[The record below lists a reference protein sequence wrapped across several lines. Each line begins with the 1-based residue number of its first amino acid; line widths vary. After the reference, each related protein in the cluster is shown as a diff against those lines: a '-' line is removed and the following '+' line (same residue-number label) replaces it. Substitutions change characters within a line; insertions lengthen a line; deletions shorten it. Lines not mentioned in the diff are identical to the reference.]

1 MKTFLSIVVLFI
13 CQNLF
18 CQEYHFDYYTVYEFK
33 KNEKEKAINTK
44 EIYYSNSK
52 DTSYVF
58 FVKINNGKMTDCFIT
73 DYKNQK
79 TLFFTKSDSS
89 MSDMTSFNFVTIL
102 DIDLKECRSIKNFEY
117 QINYGSTKGSKTITI
132 GRFKDKKLIE
142 ESFYITKPSTIT
154 QQQQYNFGI
163 LATPIWCE
171 KFDLKNEEVI
181 YNSYFMNKGRKKNIR
196 NLLEINAIS
205 FDLKAS

>member
-1 MKTFLSIVVLFI
+1 LKAFLSIVVLFI

-58 FVKINNGKMTDCFIT
+58 FVKINNGRMTDCYIT
-73 DYKNQK
+73 DYKNLK

-89 MSDMTSFNFVTIL
+89 MSDMTNFNFVKIL
-102 DIDLKECRSIKNFEY
+102 ELDLKECRSIKNFDY

-132 GRFKDKKLIE
+132 GRFKDKRLIE
-142 ESFYITKPSTIT
+142 ESFYITKPSPIT

-171 KFDLKNEEVI
+171 KFDLKT
-181 YNSYFMNKGRKKNIR
+181 KKLFTI
-196 NLLEINAIS
+196 LIS
-205 FDLKAS
+205 